1 MNTEI
6 KKARKSVVYM
16 TCNAPSPP
24 NKNRNSDTKGLRFLI
39 FCGIITVYGGD
50 TMFSFFRKKLVSE
63 IEQQP
68 PLELPLSNI
77 KKIDQAGILYV
88 DNEGTSTNIN
98 YYEAYKSW
106 CKSKSVKKS
115 KPKYICDRTK
125 SDGWK
130 ITFHT
135 NPKITFHADPSQE
148 ELWISVLNSIH
159 LQGYSSF
166 DFD

>member
-1 MNTEI
+1 
-6 KKARKSVVYM
+6 
-16 TCNAPSPP
+16 
-24 NKNRNSDTKGLRFLI
+24 
-39 FCGIITVYGGD
+39 
-50 TMFSFFRKKLVSE
+50 MFSFFRKKLVSE

-77 KKIDQAGILYV
+77 QKIDQTGILYI
-88 DNEGTSTNIN
+88 DKEGTSANIS
-98 YYEAYKSW
+98 YYEAYKGW

-125 SDGWK
+125 SNGWK
-130 ITFHT
+130 IIFHT
-135 NPKITFHADPSQE
+135 NPKITFHAAPSQE

>member
-1 MNTEI
+1 MSNG
-6 KKARKSVVYM
+6 ARVQIS
-16 TCNAPSPP
+16 PSPP
-24 NKNRNSDTKGLRFLI
+24 KKNCNSDTKGLRFLF
-39 FCGIITVYGGD
+39 FCGIIAAHGGD
-50 TMFSFFRKKLVSE
+50 IMFSFFRKKATHE
-63 IEQQP
+63 IEQQL
-68 PLELPLSNI
+68 PLELPLANI
-77 KKIDQAGILYV
+77 QKIDQSGILYI
-88 DNEGTSTNIN
+88 DKEGTSANIG
-98 YYEAYKSW
+98 YYEAYKGW

-148 ELWISVLNSIH
+148 GLWISVINSIH

>member
-1 MNTEI
+1 
-6 KKARKSVVYM
+6 
-16 TCNAPSPP
+16 
-24 NKNRNSDTKGLRFLI
+24 
-39 FCGIITVYGGD
+39 
-50 TMFSFFRKKLVSE
+50 MFSFFRKKLVSE

-68 PLELPLSNI
+68 PLDLPLSNI
-77 KKIDQAGILYV
+77 QKIDQAGILYV

-125 SDGWK
+125 SNGWK